1 MDQFLER
8 SEEAMPESLKIL
20 WSKRRAAFIE
30 LMGIVSTIVT
40 QMVGDPPTVFWPTI
54 LPKREMDV
62 EEWQIHVKR
71 ESGTNRT
78 KIFIDWHPEDA
89 KKTKAASGKWEYK
102 TGTIDQIRATA
113 GRLTQL
119 LLGPPDTPLLPG
131 HIIFSPDIPL
141 QIQEK
146 DLALIQEKIADLIA
160 AHNTYIQELK
170 AHDM

>member
-8 SEEAMPESLKIL
+8 SAEPMPEVLTQL
-20 WSKRRAAFIE
+20 RNKRRAAFFE
-30 LMGIVSTIVT
+30 LLSTASSIVT
-40 QMVGDPPTVFWPTI
+40 QMVGAPPTVYWPTI
-54 LPKREMDV
+54 LPRREMDV

-71 ESGTNRT
+71 ESGTNKT
-78 KIFIDWHPEDA
+78 KIYMDWHPEDA
-89 KKTKAASGKWEYK
+89 KKTKAESGKWEYK

-113 GRLTQL
+113 GRLAQL
-119 LLGPPDTPLLPG
+119 LLRPTDTPPPPS